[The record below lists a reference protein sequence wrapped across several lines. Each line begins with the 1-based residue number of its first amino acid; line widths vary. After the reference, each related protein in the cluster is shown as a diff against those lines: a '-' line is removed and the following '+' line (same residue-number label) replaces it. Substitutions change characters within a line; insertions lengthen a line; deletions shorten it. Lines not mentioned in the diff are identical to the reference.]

1 MFSIVEKLLKIEKD
15 MRERIRN
22 FQIEKFETLLVV
34 SRFNVVQ
41 NSNLSNEIEIV
52 DHDFSKNHN
61 NITALTLHGSII
73 ISRSLLVSV
82 AYANEA
88 EIYIRRSTFSIN
100 YRGV

>member
-22 FQIEKFETLLVV
+22 FQIEKFKTLLVV

-52 DHDFSKNHN
+52 DHDFSH
-61 NITALTLHGSII
+61 
-73 ISRSLLVSV
+73 
-82 AYANEA
+82 
-88 EIYIRRSTFSIN
+88 
-100 YRGV
+100 

>member
-22 FQIEKFETLLVV
+22 FQIEKFETLLAV

-52 DHDFSKNHN
+52 DHDFSH
-61 NITALTLHGSII
+61 
-73 ISRSLLVSV
+73 
-82 AYANEA
+82 
-88 EIYIRRSTFSIN
+88 
-100 YRGV
+100 